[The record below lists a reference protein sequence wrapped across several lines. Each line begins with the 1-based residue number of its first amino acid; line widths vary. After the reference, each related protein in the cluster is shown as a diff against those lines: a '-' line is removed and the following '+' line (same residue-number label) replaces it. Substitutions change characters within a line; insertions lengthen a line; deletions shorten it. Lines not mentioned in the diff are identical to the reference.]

1 MGTRRTSVI
10 NSLTLALPVA
20 MALGG
25 CADRKPPL
33 SPRLFEAAK
42 EQCGATDAYIM
53 EDYPKTIAF
62 HGTSADHAKQAKCLK
77 ERLDK
82 VDVEQI
88 VILGSA
94 LYEPT

>member
-1 MGTRRTSVI
+1 MAKRRPSVI
-10 NSLTLALPVA
+10 KNLTLALPVA
-20 MALGG
+20 MALGS

-42 EQCGATDAYIM
+42 KQCGATDAYIM
-53 EDYPKTIAF
+53 KEYPKTIAF
-62 HGTSADHAKQAKCLK
+62 HGTSEDHAKQAKCLK

-88 VILGSA
+88 IFVSSA
-94 LYEPT
+94 MYGPT